1 MRCAQLRC
9 KEPLFTCY
17 LWLFSILVKVC
28 CQSRHV
34 RAKRSPVRRPES
46 LWGMRVSPPA
56 QAELSTAKLGHTW
69 SDVLW
74 LFICWKIL
82 LNRSMKWWAGPCKK
96 NPFCFVRFSL
106 LSQSSLCAV
115 ELICFPFIIA
125 QKSLC
130 MKGTVLITRR
140 ERDTIL
146 SWFTAYLLLSA
157 ASWLSKVKLRQS
169 GSLFI

>member
-28 CQSRHV
+28 RQSRHV

-96 NPFCFVRFSL
+96 PILFCQIFSPQSVVTLRCWVNL
-106 LSQSSLCAV
+106 LSIYYRT
-115 ELICFPFIIA
+115 E
-125 QKSLC
+125 
-130 MKGTVLITRR
+130 ITLHEGNSPNHSTR